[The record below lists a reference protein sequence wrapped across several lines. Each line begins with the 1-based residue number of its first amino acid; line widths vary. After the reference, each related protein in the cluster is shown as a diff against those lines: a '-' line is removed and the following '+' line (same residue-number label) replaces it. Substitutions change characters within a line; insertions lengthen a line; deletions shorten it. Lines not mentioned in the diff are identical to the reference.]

1 MVPAEHSPWLPVEIP
16 IGTGRANLAVRFT
29 AAAATP
35 NDGEAGSALIAPVT
49 TVDTGTP
56 SSVAGSPRTPR
67 ERVKSLTRAW
77 PFSSTATAVPT
88 TPGIA
93 SSWSLCRAW
102 AATARLRVEAGP
114 LGVGGAA
121 LLGPVGSDAAGPQLQ
136 RKMPARATTESRAR
150 RHCWPKRLF
159 MERLETTRCGKQSVV
174 ADRRKRGPMLP
185 SETSD
190 VNCSD
195 PLS

>member
-1 MVPAEHSPWLPVEIP
+1 MVPARHSPWLPVEIP
-16 IGTGRANLAVRFT
+16 IGTGRANLDLRLSV
-29 AAAATP
+29 AAAT
-35 NDGEAGSALIAPVT
+35 NDGAAGNALIAPVT
-49 TVDTGTP
+49 TVETGTP
-56 SSVAGSPRTPR
+56 SRMAGSPRTSG

-88 TPGIA
+88 TPGIL

-114 LGVGGAA
+114 LGVVGAA
-121 LLGPVGSDAAGPQLQ
+121 PLGLVGSDASGPQLE
-136 RKMPARATTESRAR
+136 RTMLARATTESRAR

-190 VNCSD
+190 VNCGYQR
-195 PLS
+195 